1 MANII
6 LWRILF
12 YGQYYMS
19 KSLKQYY
26 TSPAIKA
33 KLYKLLGTTH
43 TLFQQQGIEYWID
56 GGTILGAVRGKA
68 IIPWDD
74 DVDISVIGDK
84 STVAKLNSPQLKT
97 ALAKYDMIIIKVWFG
112 YKIFYTNG
120 KSIKRNRWREHKRKF
135 KVRNPT
141 ITKRSEI
148 SKFASKTYKKT
159 KKVSYETY
167 TFPSLDIFLT
177 KKENENENEIIYIN
191 NQWRKCKYQTTD
203 LFPLKLYKFGKLQVY
218 GPKIPQP
225 YLNGC
230 YGRDWNENGKI
241 SYDHANEKII
251 KPVVVKLIN

>member
-6 LWRILF
+6 IWRILL
-12 YGQYYMS
+12 YGEYYMS
-19 KSLKQYY
+19 KSLKQYHI
-26 TSPAIKA
+26 SPAIKA

-68 IIPWDD
+68 LIPWDD

-84 STVAKLNSPQLKT
+84 STIIKLNSSQLKT
-97 ALAKYDMIIIKVWFG
+97 SLAKYGMEITKLWFG

-120 KSIKRNRWREHKRKF
+120 KSIKRNRWRDHKRKF
-135 KVRNPT
+135 KLRNPT

-167 TFPSLDIFLT
+167 TFPSLDIFLM
-177 KKENENENEIIYIN
+177 KKEKKIVYIN
-191 NQWRKCKYQTTD
+191 NKWSKCKYQTTD
-203 LFPLKLYKFGKLQVY
+203 LFPLKLYKFGKLKVY
-218 GPKIPQP
+218 GPNTPKP
-225 YLNGC
+225 YLDGC
-230 YGRDWNENGKI
+230 YGDDWNIYGKMT
-241 SYDHANEKII
+241 YDHANEKII
-251 KPVVVKLIN
+251 KPVVVKL